1 MPAVCPVCPQQ
12 QTFPAP
18 VGTSHLGQEATF
30 PNGSRAVEDVLR
42 LAQPPACSY
51 GSATANRGRSLAR
64 EQRRLAAIMAVDVVG
79 YSRLMGRDE
88 SGTLARLRE
97 HRKKHFE
104 PVLAGHAGRL
114 VKLTGD
120 GALVEFASAVDA
132 LNAAIEFQQAM
143 ADANRD
149 QPTDT
154 ALVFRMGLH
163 VGDLIVDGDDL
174 YGDGVNIAA
183 RLEAEAPPGGI
194 IVSRAV
200 REAVEGRL
208 KAKLHALGELT
219 LKNIERPIRAFRVE
233 WDEADWQAAATSQR
247 HSEPDAPT
255 LALPDKPS
263 IAVLPFQNMSGD
275 PEQEYFTDG
284 ITEDIITELSRFHS
298 LFVIARNSSFSYK
311 GKSPDIRLVGRD
323 LGVRYV
329 LEGSIR
335 KSSNRIRVTGQ
346 LVDTFTGNHI
356 WAERY
361 DRMLED
367 IFAVQEEVT
376 QAIVAAIAP
385 QIESTELSKA
395 SRRRPDNLSAYEI
408 ALRATAHAREAVG
421 KPNQTLLEQSIR
433 EAGEALAI
441 DSGSVQA
448 LQALSYAHGTSLL
461 LQIAVDREQTLGQAT
476 RAATRAIEL
485 DGSDALAYALR
496 ALAILRST
504 QRDRYPDAL
513 LDVRRAH
520 QLNPNDVE
528 VLRIL
533 AALETG
539 VGEPERA
546 IVHAQQ
552 ALRLNPRDS
561 FSHGTFNLLA
571 FATFGAKQYAECVG
585 WASRALNEMPTM
597 IQVLD
602 MKVAGLVGMGEI
614 DKAKIAFEAWQKLAP
629 EHVRSRLEGTTLYG
643 RAEDRARF
651 QTFLR
656 IAAGL
661 EDPSAADA
669 LR

>member
-1 MPAVCPVCPQQ
+1 
-12 QTFPAP
+12 
-18 VGTSHLGQEATF
+18 
-30 PNGSRAVEDVLR
+30 
-42 LAQPPACSY
+42 
-51 GSATANRGRSLAR
+51 
-64 EQRRLAAIMAVDVVG
+64 MAVDVVG

-132 LNAAIEFQQAM
+132 LGAAIEFQQAM

-298 LFVIARNSSFSYK
+298 LFVIARNSSFTYK
-311 GKSPDIRLVGRD
+311 GKLPDIRLVGRD

-361 DRMLED
+361 DRVLED

-395 SRRRPDNLSAYEI
+395 SRRRPDNLTAYEV
-408 ALRATAHAREAVG
+408 ALRAWAHLYEGLEKEDRA
-421 KPNQTLLEQSIR
+421 LLEQSIR
-433 EAGEALAI
+433 EAKQALAI
-441 DSGSVQA
+441 DPNCVTALHALAWDHGNALFYEWATDREHA
-448 LQALSYAHGTSLL
+448 LQ
-461 LQIAVDREQTLGQAT
+461 EAT
-476 RAATRAIEL
+476 WATTRAIEL
-485 DGSDALAYALR
+485 DSADAHGYALR
-496 ALAILRST
+496 AGAIIHR
-504 QRDRYPDAL
+504 QQWDRYADAL
-513 LDVRRAH
+513 ADARRAH
-520 QLNPNDVE
+520 EMNPNDTTI
-528 VLRIL
+528 LRIL
-533 AALETG
+533 GFLEALA
-539 VGEPERA
+539 GEPERG
-546 IVHAQQ
+546 IEHLHQVM
-552 ALRLNPRDS
+552 RLNPRDS
-561 FSHGTFNLLA
+561 HSHHTLNTLA
-571 FATFGAKQYAECVG
+571 TAYFGAKRYAEG
-585 WASRALNEMPTM
+585 IDWASRALRDRPKM
-597 IQVLD
+597 ISAYSIVVLNF
-602 MKVAGLVGMGEI
+602 VGAGEI
-614 DKAKIAFEAWQKLAP
+614 GKAKAMFETLQKLAP
-629 EHVRSRLEGTTLYG
+629 DYVRSRLEGTWAYG
-643 RAEDRARF
+643 RPEDRRRAT
-651 QTFLR
+651 TFVR

-661 EDPSAADA
+661 EDPSSADA